1 MTKATNSSSPINPPD
16 SNQSGRNF
24 DASSE
29 PSGGQPVPQ
38 RQPRPF
44 IGIQFKCCQTYGRI
58 YRNHEATA
66 YAGNCPRCGKRVYVP
81 IRHGGGSSR
90 FFSAG

>member
-1 MTKATNSSSPINPPD
+1 MRNALVTKND
-16 SNQSGRNF
+16 NQPNDSGRSGQNF
-24 DASSE
+24 DASSD
-29 PSGGQPVPQ
+29 PVP
-38 RQPRPF
+38 REPKPARSTRPF

-66 YAGNCPRCGKRVYVP
+66 YAGNCPRCGKRITVP
-81 IRHGGGSSR
+81 IRQGGGSAR